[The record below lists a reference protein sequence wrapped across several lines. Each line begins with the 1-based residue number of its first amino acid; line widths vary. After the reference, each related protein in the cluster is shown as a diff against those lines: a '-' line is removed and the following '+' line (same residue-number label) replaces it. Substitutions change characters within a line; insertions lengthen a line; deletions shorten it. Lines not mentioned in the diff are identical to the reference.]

1 MCIRDSLY
9 GGGGRNTLLPGEGD
23 DSIFILSDHVSH
35 GEFAGRHHS
44 GNLADIVFDVDY
56 NDRITILGCGT
67 EDLDV
72 IALDDGYGIKAK
84 GVLEAI
90 LLDSQLDQA
99 GIARIVS
106 ADETR
111 WF

>member
-1 MCIRDSLY
+1 M
-9 GGGGRNTLLPGEGD
+9 PGEGD
-23 DSIFILSDHVSH
+23 DSILYYLTMLVMV
-35 GEFAGRHHS
+35 
-44 GNLADIVFDVDY
+44 NLQGVIIVVTADIVFDVDY

-106 ADETR
+106 ADELVG
-111 WF
+111 FN